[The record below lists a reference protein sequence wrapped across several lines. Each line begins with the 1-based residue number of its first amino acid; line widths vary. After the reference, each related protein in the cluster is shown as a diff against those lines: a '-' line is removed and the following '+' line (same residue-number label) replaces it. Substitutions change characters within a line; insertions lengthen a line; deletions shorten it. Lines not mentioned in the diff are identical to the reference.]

1 MVKLNEYKAI
11 IVIGTIGILNIIFLI
26 HTQNILD
33 FLKFIPFVLIV
44 GYGVF
49 KLLSTIN
56 DH

>member
-33 FLKFIPFVLIV
+33 FLKFIPFILIV